1 MERYQ
6 QLAGGSE
13 QLESQL
19 PDSLDEYINAE
30 VVLRTIKDTATAV
43 TWLRSTFLSIR
54 VQSAGHVCCN
64 LLAGQGQP
72 AHKLPCT
79 PDDKP
84 AICPAQLSF
93 ASRSACRLRVRVA
106 CLGQDCTQQ
115 DELRVCFVTLI
126 MRWQFQPAHKLTWH
140 LLHSVAVS
148 LRTMA
153 CHPSSG
159 LAQSWSIC

>member
-84 AICPAQLSF
+84 AL
-93 ASRSACRLRVRVA
+93 
-106 CLGQDCTQQ
+106 
-115 DELRVCFVTLI
+115 
-126 MRWQFQPAHKLTWH
+126 
-140 LLHSVAVS
+140 
-148 LRTMA
+148 
-153 CHPSSG
+153 PSSALPAG
-159 LAQSWSIC
+159 LHADFGSESRAWGKTAHSRMSSAYAS